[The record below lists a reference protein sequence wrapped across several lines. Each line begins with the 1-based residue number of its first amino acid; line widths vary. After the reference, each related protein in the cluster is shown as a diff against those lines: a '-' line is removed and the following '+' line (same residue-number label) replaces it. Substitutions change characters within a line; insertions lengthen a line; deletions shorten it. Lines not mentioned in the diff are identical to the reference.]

1 MLERPKVVLAPLR
14 RYTSPM
20 IKGDAIRARVLI
32 APSNPMTTESNN
44 VVNLVDFVLLN
55 VKMLST
61 YLDPV
66 VVVER
71 IAKA

>member
-1 MLERPKVVLAPLR
+1 
-14 RYTSPM
+14 M

-32 APSNPMTTESNN
+32 APSNPMTAKSNN
-44 VVNLVDFVLLN
+44 FVILVDFVWLN